1 MVMEQAYVG
10 QRGRFGRRTAT
21 SAEES
26 AQALNV
32 VLVYQDPLTRH
43 WAADLWG
50 RVGQL
55 IHSGAIRRESFRL
68 GELTRA
74 FVFADAVHA
83 AAEADVLVIS
93 VRDAGEL
100 PLLLHVWIDSWMPRR
115 GGRAGALVALIGV
128 PAKPDALS
136 GRAHSYLESIAREA
150 GLDFL
155 PRERRLPEESLTLPI
170 HLSHATAFQQSAAA

>member
-1 MVMEQAYVG
+1 MVMVQANVG
-10 QRGRFGRRTAT
+10 QRGSFGSRTAT

-50 RVGQL
+50 RVGKL

-74 FVFADAVHA
+74 FVFADAVHV

-93 VRDAGEL
+93 IRDAGEL
-100 PLLLHVWIDSWMPRR
+100 PLLLHVWIDAWLPRR

-136 GRAHSYLESIAREA
+136 GRAYAYLESIAREA

-155 PRERRLPEESLTLPI
+155 PRERRLPEESLALPM
-170 HLSHATAFQQSAAA
+170 HLSHEAAFQQGAVA